1 MTGAE
6 TSGWPDWSDWD
17 QWLQRCAILR
27 CELPVRARL
36 RCFAGHRF
44 RRHLARRPGSV
55 RTADDGAFALM
66 PEEAWHRLEVRLVT
80 GRGGAGKTG
89 KQWLRARAEGQTPD
103 AAHAAVES
111 GASLICRDA
120 ARDYIRLEVRPPA
133 TLSLDD
139 PVRPGSTLTWGDLLP
154 SGAGWGADP
163 AAAVAARD
171 LAERAGRCAAEHE
184 RAAERPVRIA
194 WLARALGL
202 SLAEPVVLAAADLG
216 KSQLFRLLNSDVEV
230 LAERCRKAA
239 GGVPAEAL
247 DLSLRAVA
255 DLRRRVRAWGAGEK
269 SLRPLFDRAGLAPG
283 GATPE
288 AERGTS

>member
-6 TSGWPDWSDWD
+6 ASGWPDWSDWD

-36 RCFAGHRF
+36 RRMADHRF
-44 RRHLARRPGSV
+44 RRHLARRGPFL
-55 RTADDGAFALM
+55 RAADAGAFALT
-66 PEEAWHRLEVRLVT
+66 PEDAWHRLEVRLVT

-89 KQWLRARAEGQTPD
+89 KCWLRARAEGLPPD
-103 AAHAAVES
+103 AARAAVES

-120 ARDYIRLEVRPPA
+120 ARDYIRLEVRPAA
-133 TLSLDD
+133 TVSFDD

-184 RAAERPVRIA
+184 RVAEHPVRIA

-202 SLAEPVVLAAADLG
+202 SLADPAVLSAAGLG
-216 KSQLFRLLNSDVEV
+216 KSQLFRLLNADVEA
-230 LAERCRKAA
+230 LAERCRRAA

-247 DLSLRAVA
+247 DLALRSAA
-255 DLRRRVRAWGAGEK
+255 ALRRRARAWGAGEK
-269 SLRPLFDRAGLAPG
+269 ALRPLFDRAGRTPEGAAPEEEK
-283 GATPE
+283 ATP
-288 AERGTS
+288 

>member
-6 TSGWPDWSDWD
+6 ASGWPAWSDWD
-17 QWLQRCAILR
+17 QWLRRCAILR

-36 RCFAGHRF
+36 RRMAGHRF
-44 RRHLARRPGSV
+44 RRYLACRPSAG
-55 RTADDGAFALM
+55 RAADAGAFELS
-66 PEEAWHRLEVRLVT
+66 PDEAWHRLEVRLVT

-89 KQWLRARAEGQTPD
+89 KGWLRARAEGLPPD
-103 AAHAAVES
+103 VARAAVES

-133 TLSLDD
+133 TISLDD
-139 PVRPGSTLTWGDLLP
+139 PVRPGSALTWGELLP

-163 AAAVAARD
+163 AAAAAARD
-171 LAERAGRCAAEHE
+171 LEERARGCAADHE

-202 SLAEPVVLAAADLG
+202 SLAEPAVLAAADLG

-239 GGVPAEAL
+239 GGVPADAL
-247 DLSLRAVA
+247 DLSLRAAA

-288 AERGTS
+288 AGKGTP